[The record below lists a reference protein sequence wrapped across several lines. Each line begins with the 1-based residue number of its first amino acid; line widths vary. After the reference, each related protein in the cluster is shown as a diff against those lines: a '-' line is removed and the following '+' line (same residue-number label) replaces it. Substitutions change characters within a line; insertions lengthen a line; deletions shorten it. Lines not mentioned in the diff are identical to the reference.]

1 MFCVLFFSIF
11 VERNGLAEFDFDCEE
26 ERPAA
31 RRQGTA
37 QRHNW
42 CGTVDLVLA
51 SSYHGPSSSEKE
63 KRILG
68 HIREFLIDRLLA
80 ALNLSYVA

>member
-1 MFCVLFFSIF
+1 MD
-11 VERNGLAEFDFDCEE
+11 GLAVFDFDCEE
-26 ERPAA
+26 QPASGWQ
-31 RRQGTA
+31 RTD
-37 QRHNW
+37 QRHKW
-42 CGTVDLVLA
+42 CGTVELVLA